1 MLYQSLEKKLQ
12 FFHEHIHLLAPE
24 VQDNYNRTFDVAY
37 THHSTAI
44 EGNTLTLME
53 TKVLLEDEVSV
64 GGKSIREIYEV
75 VNHNRA
81 FQYIKQCIKEGKP
94 LDEGIVKDIHE
105 MLMDN
110 IMQGGIYRQVD
121 VYISGAQ
128 HTPPSPQKAYE
139 QIKDFFATLPAKAS
153 LHPIEL
159 AAYTHAEFVR
169 IHPFVD
175 GNGRTA
181 RLMMNYQLM
190 SKGYLPVIIKKE
202 DRLSYF
208 ECLEQYAVD
217 KNLTPFSELIFQ
229 LENDRLDFYNSNM
242 LATHEFLEYE
252 AE

>member
-1 MLYQSLEKKLQ
+1 M
-12 FFHEHIHLLAPE
+12 HLLAPE
-24 VQDNYNRTFDVAY
+24 VLDNYNRAFDVEY

-53 TKVLLEDEVSV
+53 TKVLLEDEVSI

-81 FQYIKQCIKEGKP
+81 FQFIKQCIKESKP
-94 LDEGIVKDIHE
+94 LDEGIIKDIHE

-139 QIKDFFATLPAKAS
+139 QIKDFFATLPEKTS

-169 IHPFVD
+169 VHPFVD

-181 RLMMNYQLM
+181 RLLMNYQLM
-190 SKGYLPVIIKKE
+190 SGGYLPVIVKKE

-208 ECLEQYAVD
+208 QCLEQYAVEND
-217 KNLTPFSELIFQ
+217 LSSFADFVCQ
-229 LENDRLDFYNSNM
+229 LENSRLDFFIANLQTSY
-242 LATHEFLEYE
+242 EYLEEE
-252 AE
+252 AELEQ